1 MLSND
6 GFVKKAPTDVVD
18 GVRDKLERFRRELA
32 AIGG

>member
-1 MLSND
+1 
-6 GFVKKAPTDVVD
+6 VKKAPTDVVD